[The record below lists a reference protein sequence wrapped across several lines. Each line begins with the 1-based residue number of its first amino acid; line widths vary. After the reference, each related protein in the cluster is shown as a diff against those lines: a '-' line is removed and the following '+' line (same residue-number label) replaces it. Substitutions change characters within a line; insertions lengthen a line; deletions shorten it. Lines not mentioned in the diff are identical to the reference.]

1 MFNNFDDTT
10 TLQNP
15 MFSMKPQQFGN
26 QITEQEIQKHK
37 NRLNRLITRLIN
49 THNLDEETS
58 INNEIRNET
67 KFLSSLLNIKRNDL
81 IQNNN
86 MNNNNNFFNP
96 MINQNNNNNNNNY
109 GMFNNNIMQ
118 LQMPQQNMMQLQMME
133 PLDKKM
139 QQKNFEENS
148 NFSCLGFSVIF
159 KSSESSDEPPVMVQ
173 CMPDEKVSEIIE
185 KYRIKSGDHD
195 LSKKFIYNAKVLNPN
210 LTVSEAE
217 LTNNANILVV
227 FPGIRGG

>member
-26 QITEQEIQKHK
+26 QITEQEIQNHK

-96 MINQNNNNNNNNY
+96 MINQNNNNNNY

-118 LQMPQQNMMQLQMME
+118 QQMLQQNMMQQQMMD
-133 PLDKKM
+133 PLNKKL
-139 QQKNFEENS
+139 QQKNFEDNS
-148 NFSCLGFSVIF
+148 SFNCLEF
-159 KSSESSDEPPVMVQ
+159 KT
-173 CMPDEKVSEIIE
+173 
-185 KYRIKSGDHD
+185 Y
-195 LSKKFIYNAKVLNPN
+195 F
-210 LTVSEAE
+210 
-217 LTNNANILVV
+217 
-227 FPGIRGG
+227 